1 MKSPIYPKKILSLA
15 LAIGFGLISAGVCAQ
30 TPQNLPKLEG
40 LYHVI
45 ADINNNGLIVG
56 GAIDLNGYLS
66 SVAVEWNNGTVST
79 LPTPNGFKWSSA
91 TAVNDNGLIVGG
103 GATADSEQIEPI
115 AWENG
120 LPILLETKGF
130 GGFAFDINNAGDIVG
145 YVNTDQFTAPA
156 LWRNGEL
163 ILLPSLYENG
173 GTAKAIDDQG
183 RIVGTSSGS
192 NVGDCCYQSPTQWIN
207 NLPNALPVTF
217 GANYIGDLQVN
228 RTGGGRS
235 SGYVFKK
242 QFIENDPTGY
252 LVFVA
257 VGWQDGA
264 YRELQNPLGNGSSV
278 AYGVNANGLYVG
290 YTTAPENGSRVPT
303 IWDKDGPIALPLE
316 AEREAIAVAANDNGL
331 IVGIDTTDRRDP
343 TPVLWNLN
351 NSATIQLAN
360 IQATPGQS
368 LPLQAKASKNG
379 VAFTNQTVKF
389 QVDGKA
395 LTTVKSDAFGVARLT
410 YKVPFSARGKQVV
423 TASLVTGNP
432 VSRNIVL
439 GKSTTVAAI
448 TPARAIRNKPITL
461 KANLRAN
468 DTNVALA
475 NRKLNFLINGKRVG
489 NATTSNRGI
498 ASISY
503 KIPANSPLTT
513 LPIEVRYAGD
523 NQNRGTIGRASITV
537 IR

>member
-1 MKSPIYPKKILSLA
+1 MKSPIFLKKTLSLA
-15 LAIGFGLISAGVCAQ
+15 LAFGFVLIPTIVCAQ
-30 TPQNLPKLEG
+30 APQNLPKLEG
-40 LYHVI
+40 LYNVVT
-45 ADINNNGLIVG
+45 DINNNGLIVG
-56 GAIDLNGYLS
+56 GATDLNNLS
-66 SVAVEWNNGTVST
+66 SAAVEWNNGTVSK
-79 LPTPNGFKWSSA
+79 LPIPGGFKWSSA
-91 TAVNDNGLIVGG
+91 TAVNDNGVIVGG
-103 GATADSEQIEPI
+103 AVGDSDQIEPI

-120 LPILLETKGF
+120 LPVQLETKGF
-130 GGFAFDINNAGDIVG
+130 GGFAYDINNVGDIVG

-163 ILLPSLYENG
+163 ILLPGLYEKG
-173 GTAKAIDDQG
+173 GRATAIDDQG
-183 RIVGTSSGS
+183 RIVGTSSGA
-192 NVGDCCYQSPTQWIN
+192 NEEAGVQSPTQWVN
-207 NLPNALPVTF
+207 NLPNTLPVTF
-217 GANYIGDLQVN
+217 GENYIGVLGVN

-235 SGYVFKK
+235 SGYVVEKK
-242 QFIENDPTGY
+242 FINNDPTDFY
-252 LVFVA
+252 FVSVA

-264 YRELQNPLGNGSSV
+264 FRELQNPLGNGGSV
-278 AYGVNANGLYVG
+278 AYGVNASGLYVG
-290 YTTAPENGSRVPT
+290 YTTAPENGPRVPT

-331 IVGIDTTDRRDP
+331 VVGTDTTDRRNP
-343 TPVLWNLN
+343 TPILWNLN
-351 NSATIQLAN
+351 TTATIQLAN

-395 LTTVKSDAFGVARLT
+395 LTPVKSDAFGVARLT
-410 YKVPFSARGKQVV
+410 YKVPFSAKGKQVV
-423 TASLVTGNP
+423 TASLVTGKP
-432 VSRNIVL
+432 VARNIVL

-448 TPARAIRNKPITL
+448 TPARAIRNKPVTL
-461 KANLRAN
+461 RANLRAN
-468 DTNVALA
+468 DTNIALT
-475 NRKLNFLINGKRVG
+475 NRKLNFLINGKQVG
-489 NATTSNRGI
+489 SASTSNRGI

>member
-1 MKSPIYPKKILSLA
+1 MNSSICSKINLSLA
-15 LAIGFGLISAGVCAQ
+15 LVCGLGLIPAIVNAQ
-30 TPQNLPKLEG
+30 APQNLPKLEG
-40 LYHVI
+40 LYHIVS
-45 ADINNNGLIVG
+45 DINNNGLIVG
-56 GAIDLNGYLS
+56 GAIDLNSRLS
-66 SVAVEWNNGTVST
+66 PAGVEWNNGTVST
-79 LPTPNGFKWSSA
+79 LPTPNGFKSSYA
-91 TAVNDNGLIVGG
+91 TAVNDNGVIVGV
-103 GATADSEQIEPI
+103 ATDTSDQLEPI

-120 LPILLETKGF
+120 LPVLLETKGF
-130 GGFAFDINNAGDIVG
+130 GGFAYDINNAGDIVG
-145 YVNTDQFTAPA
+145 YVNTDKFTVPA

-163 ILLPSLYENG
+163 IILSGLYDNG
-173 GTAKAIDDQG
+173 GTATAIDDQG
-183 RIVGTSSGS
+183 RIVGSSSGA
-192 NVGDCCYQSPTQWIN
+192 NDGAGVQSPTQWVN
-207 NLPNALPVTF
+207 NLPTALPVTF
-217 GANYIGDLQVN
+217 GENYMGVLGIN

-235 SGYVFKK
+235 SGYVVEKK
-242 QFIENDPTGY
+242 FINNDPTDFY
-252 LVFVA
+252 FVTVA

-264 YRELQNPLGNGSSV
+264 FRELQNPLGNGGSV
-278 AYGVNANGLYVG
+278 AYGVNASGLYAG
-290 YTTAPENGSRVPT
+290 YITAPENGPRVPT

-331 IVGIDTTDRRDP
+331 VVGIDTTDRRDP

-351 NSATIQLAN
+351 TTATIQLAN

-379 VAFTNQTVKF
+379 VAFTNPTVKF

-395 LTTVKSDAFGVARLT
+395 LTPVKSDAFGVARLT

-448 TPARAIRNKPITL
+448 TPARAIRNKPVTL

-489 NATTSNRGI
+489 SATTSNRGI

-523 NQNRGTIGRASITV
+523 TKNRGTIGRASITV

>member
-1 MKSPIYPKKILSLA
+1 MNSLLSQKKILLFA
-15 LAIGFGLISAGVCAQ
+15 LAFGFVLIPAIVSAQA
-30 TPQNLPKLEG
+30 PQNLPKLEG
-40 LYHVI
+40 LYNVVS
-45 ADINNNGLIVG
+45 DINNNGLIVG
-56 GAIDLNGYLS
+56 GAIDLNSRLS
-66 SVAVEWNNGTVST
+66 PAAVEWNNGTVSI
-79 LPTPNGFKWSSA
+79 LPTPSGFKSSSA
-91 TAVNDNGLIVGG
+91 IAVNDNGVIVGG
-103 GATADSEQIEPI
+103 AISDSDQVEPI
-115 AWENG
+115 VWENG
-120 LPILLETKGF
+120 LPVLLESKGF
-130 GGFAFDINNAGDIVG
+130 GGFAYDVNNAGDIVG

-163 ILLPSLYENG
+163 LLLPGLYGNG
-173 GTAKAIDDQG
+173 GTASAIDDQG
-183 RIVGTSSGS
+183 RIVGTSSG
-192 NVGDCCYQSPTQWIN
+192 NGWDGVQSPTQWVN

-217 GANYIGDLQVN
+217 GENYHGVFGVN

-252 LVFVA
+252 LVSVA

-264 YRELQNPLGNGSSV
+264 FRELQNPLGNGGSV

-290 YTTAPENGSRVPT
+290 YTTAPEHGPRVPT

-331 IVGIDTTDRRDP
+331 VVGVDTTDRRDP

-351 NSATIQLAN
+351 TTATIQMAN

-368 LPLQAKASKNG
+368 VPLQVKASKNG
-379 VAFTNQTVKF
+379 GAFTNQTVKF
-389 QVDGKA
+389 QVDGKT
-395 LTTVKSDAFGVARLT
+395 LNTVKSDAFGIARLT
-410 YKVPFSARGKQVV
+410 YKVPFSAKGKQVV
-423 TASLVTGNP
+423 TASLVKGRP

-448 TPARAIRNKPITL
+448 TPARAIRNKPVTL

-468 DTNVALA
+468 DTNVALS
-475 NRKLNFLINGKRVG
+475 NRRLNFLINGKLVG
-489 NATTSNRGI
+489 SATTSNRGI
-498 ASISY
+498 ARITY
-503 KIPANSPLTT
+503 QIPANSPLTT

-523 NQNRGTIGRASITV
+523 SQNRGTIGRASITV